1 MDVEPGRSPGS
12 FFYPGSRIHGVYIGG
27 IGRTINL
34 DARMPFNLAYC
45 TYRLLF
51 KHPFATAHGL
61 REGTDTLFVRAEENG
76 VVGYGEVTLPPYVKE
91 TIAATIERLES
102 VSRKL
107 PAHPGQLFTQLNGLP
122 EAQDAP
128 AFRAGLSTALM
139 DLISKH
145 RQWPVRKL
153 LEIEGVEEPITLT
166 TIGMCSA
173 DEAMERLAE
182 LPRSTGL
189 KLKVGDPQ
197 SAERVARIVGHDD
210 RRVMLDGNQ
219 GFKTMLDAA
228 DIAKS
233 VGLDRLIGFEQPFEV
248 TTDAMNDWL
257 ADEMEVAVFADESI
271 QDRADLGA
279 KYAHFS
285 GVNLKLMK
293 CGGLDLAKAM
303 ADKARQLGMQVMLGS
318 MSESSLG
325 CSAMA
330 QLAPE
335 ADIVDL
341 DGPWLI
347 KNDPFKGIE
356 MVGGLIRLPD
366 TPGMGAKLVADLQF
380 IPFGA

>member
-1 MDVEPGRSPGS
+1 MGFTLS
-12 FFYPGSRIHGVYIGG
+12 
-27 IGRTINL
+27 
-34 DARMPFNLAYC
+34 YC

-51 KHPFATAHGL
+51 KHPFGTAHGL
-61 REGTDTLFVRAEENG
+61 RDGTDALFIRAEENG
-76 VVGYGEVTLPPYVKE
+76 IVGYGEVTLPPYVKE
-91 TIAATIERLES
+91 TVAGTIERTVS
-102 VSRKL
+102 VARKL
-107 PAHPGQLFTQLNGLP
+107 PAHPGQMLTQLNTLP
-122 EAQDAP
+122 ETQGAP
-128 AFRAGLSTALM
+128 AFRAGLSTALI
-139 DLISKH
+139 DLISRN

-153 LEIEGVEEPITLT
+153 LEIDGIEQPITLA

-173 DEAMERLAE
+173 DEAMVRLAE
-182 LPRSTGL
+182 LPRTMAL
-189 KLKVGDPQ
+189 KLKVGDAQ
-197 SAERVARIVGHDD
+197 AADRVARIVGHDD

-228 DIAKS
+228 DMARS
-233 VGLDRLIGFEQPFEV
+233 VGGDRLIGFEQPFET
-248 TTDAMNDWL
+248 TTDAMNEWL
-257 ADEMEVAVFADESI
+257 ADETAVAVFADESI
-271 QDRADLGA
+271 QDREDLGA

-293 CGGLDLAKAM
+293 CGGLDMAKAM

-356 MVGGLIRLPD
+356 MVGGQIQLPEG
-366 TPGMGAKLVADLQF
+366 PGMGATLIADLVF
-380 IPFGA
+380 TPIGA